1 MKPRQ
6 YTPDTTP
13 EEIVARRAKYV
24 LLYRGKVLECN
35 TLIGLISAVLSI
47 DPDVTDYY
55 LENVNDH

>member
-1 MKPRQ
+1 MKPIQ
-6 YTPDTTP
+6 YTPNTTP

-47 DPDVTDYY
+47 DPDVTDY
-55 LENVNDH
+55 